1 MICNQKYMYKIAL
14 DTVSDVNEFVRIAS
28 RCEGKIAVVSGN
40 RRISAKSIL
49 GLHFARVAWDELWL
63 ESDHDYSFEFR
74 RFIAD

>member
-1 MICNQKYMYKIAL
+1 MICNQKYLNKITL

-28 RCEGKIAVVSGN
+28 KCDGKVTVVSGN

-49 GLHFARVAWDELWL
+49 GLHFARIAWDELWL